1 MFSIIWLLW
10 KFCMA
15 RKSDMFWWVP
25 GHTGLHGNEAADAAA
40 KENAFMKFRHQNEL
54 LVVMFML
61 VFIK

>member
-1 MFSIIWLLW
+1 
-10 KFCMA
+10 MA